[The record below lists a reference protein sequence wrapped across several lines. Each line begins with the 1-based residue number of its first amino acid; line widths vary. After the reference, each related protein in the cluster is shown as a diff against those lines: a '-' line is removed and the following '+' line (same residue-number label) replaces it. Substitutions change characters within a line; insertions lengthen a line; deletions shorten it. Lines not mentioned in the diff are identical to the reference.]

1 MNDDRLRI
9 ASIVCRCRIGVTEE
23 ERRTP
28 QRLEVDLE
36 LHADLEAAGR
46 SSRLDQTIDYRE
58 VHARV
63 RDHLERGTFHL
74 IEAAAHGIL
83 DIVLAQFPVR
93 RALVRV
99 RKFVLPDVAHVEVEM
114 ERTRPA

>member
-9 ASIVCRCRIGVTEE
+9 ASIDCRCRIGVTEE
-23 ERRTP
+23 ERRAP
-28 QRLEVDLE
+28 QRLEVDLD

-46 SSRLDQTIDYRE
+46 SSRLEQTIDYRE

-63 RDHLERGTFHL
+63 RDYLERDTFRL
-74 IEAAAHGIL
+74 VEAAARGIL
-83 DIVLAQFPVR
+83 DLVLKEFPVT
-93 RALVRV
+93 RAVVRV

-114 ERTRPA
+114 ERPRPT